1 MGGGRHIVVGR
12 RNCAEIGRVAVPF
25 YIHFG
30 GEADVARAC
39 PHEDEIDARLRLPGS
54 PLGVIKGEGIGGQG
68 EDGAHFGAPAEGEL
82 IIGFELLFG
91 AEDAGVL
98 LLDVDLHGLFA
109 EALARIFEAE
119 GERERFPFADMA
131 VEAEIGIGEGRI
143 GEPVPEGKEHGSF
156 CAVVEAVAREDAL
169 AVFRVVL
176 VLVIVSGC
184 GGIFVSKRPC
194 LGEPSRR
201 ADFAE
206 QNVCRRRAAAAAR
219 KIGEKDGLCLA
230 LPRERDGRTR
240 SQDDGGFGVGF
251 EHRLDEGVVGGGQR
265 ERGAVLPFRFARFG
279 EPRKDDGLRI
289 LLCKGCGLLNERGV
303 GLGGIAGVAFGKDDF
318 CAQLLELF
326 ESVFEQNGDDL
337 AAAAALIAGLLCKR
351 ADDEDGLLCEERQD
365 VLIFDEDGGLFRRA
379 AGDSEML
386 RLHVLGKGRLFL
398 PAL

>member
-1 MGGGRHIVVGR
+1 
-12 RNCAEIGRVAVPF
+12 
-25 YIHFG
+25 
-30 GEADVARAC
+30 
-39 PHEDEIDARLRLPGS
+39 
-54 PLGVIKGEGIGGQG
+54 
-68 EDGAHFGAPAEGEL
+68 
-82 IIGFELLFG
+82 
-91 AEDAGVL
+91 
-98 LLDVDLHGLFA
+98 
-109 EALARIFEAE
+109 
-119 GERERFPFADMA
+119 MA
-131 VEAEIGIGEGRI
+131 
-143 GEPVPEGKEHGSF
+143 EGKEQGF
-156 CAVVEAVAREDAL
+156 LGAVVIAVAREDAL

-184 GGIFVSKRPC
+184 GSIFVRKRPR

-219 KIGEKDGLCLA
+219 KIGEKNGLCFA
-230 LPRERDGRTR
+230 FPRERDGRAR

-265 ERGAVLPFRFARFG
+265 ERGAVLPLRFARFG

-326 ESVFEQNGDDL
+326 ESVFEQDGDDL